1 MIGSMFMRVNSKC
14 AHQLRPPPAG
24 PVAPD
29 LGGLP
34 ESNCG
39 GRLTESGRAT
49 IEALPEVVAEVGGS
63 YSGVR
68 RRQRGAAPTCSRRWR
83 SAQKRRYRPSVS
95 VGTRCIPLRCCRI
108 EILQDELKLAMSNCG
123 ARASPTSRERM

>member
-1 MIGSMFMRVNSKC
+1 MSGRSSISFLRIVGSMFMRVNSKC

-83 SAQKRRYRPSVS
+83 SAQKRSVS
-95 VGTRCIPLRCCRI
+95 AVRFCRDSVHSVT
-108 EILQDELKLAMSNCG
+108 LLSNRDLAG
-123 ARASPTSRERM
+123 RVEARHE